1 MKMKIRNDTPLKIL
15 ILILII
21 CFPGLAF
28 QSRCQE
34 LHFSPKG
41 DPDYWHFS
49 VTPFVLIPYVTGNV
63 QSERLSG
70 EFGIG
75 PSDFINTL
83 KGAFMIDAELA
94 KGRFFISP
102 AYIYTNNEV
111 EQILWTSENG
121 EQIVK
126 VNPALKKNIVELIG
140 GMRYSLAGNF
150 MLDPFAGFR
159 YTGYSLSGS
168 AEGILNTAEI
178 DEKEAFW
185 DPVIGLQAHY
195 YPDRR
200 IPVELKTDIGG
211 FGVGSQL
218 TWSVMLN
225 SGYILSPSVDLIAG
239 FAALSNKYEKKTATG
254 NTFGLTSVTYGFTM
268 GARFYIPKRAND
280 PTVFKKR

>member
-1 MKMKIRNDTPLKIL
+1 MNYRNMGLLKIL
-15 ILILII
+15 ILILIV
-21 CFPGLAF
+21 CFEGLAY
-28 QSRCQE
+28 QSRGQE

-41 DPDYWHFS
+41 DPDNWHFS
-49 VTPFVLIPYVTGNV
+49 VTPFVLIPYVSGHI
-63 QSERLSG
+63 QSERLS
-70 EFGIG
+70 EDFGIG

-111 EQILWTSENG
+111 EQILWTSQNG
-121 EQIVK
+121 EQTIK

-140 GMRYSLAGNF
+140 GMRYSLSGNF

-159 YTGYSLSGS
+159 YTNYSLSGS
-168 AEGILNTAEI
+168 AEGIVNTTEI
-178 DEKEAFW
+178 NETEDFW

-200 IPVELKTDIGG
+200 IPLELKTDIGG
-211 FGVGSQL
+211 FGAGSQL
-218 TWSVMLN
+218 TWSVMFN
-225 SGYILSPSVDLIAG
+225 SGYILSPTVDLIAG
-239 FAALSNKYEKKTATG
+239 FAVLSNKYEKKTTNG
-254 NTFGLTSVTYGFTM
+254 NAFGLTSVTYGFDM
-268 GARFYIPKRAND
+268 GVRFYFPKRAND